1 MWVYKA
7 KATVL
12 STHVTQWCTCI
23 NFGFRTNASIKSMT
37 MAHTFSMPETLNKLN
52 IVTGACNDVEPEL
65 PRRTFRLRLLYL
77 LVVAVLLIPATDGQC
92 PAIDPHCYCRDNE
105 LICENLGEISQVP
118 PFRPYNTVYRT
129 LKITGETTLKTVQ
142 ANAFRGVKVKGIELN
157 RLGLKTIEPRAF
169 SGLGDILE
177 RLDLA
182 YNELETIPNDAFY
195 ALNQSLVYLRL
206 HDNRLKTVSRALFSN
221 VMHLEYLHLADN
233 HLEPI
238 PNDAF
243 YSLSQSLETLY
254 LDNNGLTTLDPA
266 LLRHMKNLER
276 LSISN
281 NRLESLSDDTFD
293 GCKQSLKYLYLSDN
307 HLTTLRSAIFSRL
320 VKLELLTLHRNRL
333 VCDCRLA
340 WMRTSKLVRANLA
353 CFSPLGFRVTSY
365 DISSCRHVTDTK
377 PSISFIF
384 LIYIVDFTSM
394 CSVLSL
400 DNVSC
405 RYLKC
410 SIYNYY

>member
-23 NFGFRTNASIKSMT
+23 NFGFRTSASIKSMT
-37 MAHTFSMPETLNKLN
+37 MVHTFSMPETLNKLN
-52 IVTGACNDVEPEL
+52 IVTGACNDVGPEL

-92 PAIDPHCYCRDNE
+92 PAIDKHCYCRDNE
-105 LICENLGEISQVP
+105 LVCENLGEISQVP
-118 PFRPYNTVYRT
+118 PFRPYNTTYRT

-177 RLDLA
+177 RLDLGD
-182 YNELETIPNDAFY
+182 NELETIPNDAFY
-195 ALNQSLVYLRL
+195 ALNQSLVYLWL
-206 HDNRLKTVSRALFSN
+206 NDNRLKTVSRALFSN
-221 VMHLEYLHLADN
+221 VMHLKSLHIARNQLK
-233 HLEPI
+233 LI

-243 YSLSQSLETLY
+243 YSLSQSLVSLQAEH
-254 LDNNGLTTLDPA
+254 NGLTTLDPA
-266 LLRHMKNLER
+266 LLRHMEHLER
-276 LSISN
+276 LSLHDN
-281 NRLESLSDDTFD
+281 QLKSLSDDTFD

-307 HLTTLRSAIFSRL
+307 PLTTLRSAIFSRL

-340 WMRTSKLVRANLA
+340 WMRTSKLVRADLS
-353 CFSPLGFRVTSY
+353 CFSPPGFRVTSY
-365 DISSCRHVTDTK
+365 DISSCRHVTETK
-377 PSISFIF
+377 PGISFIF
-384 LIYIVDFTSM
+384 FSFF
-394 CSVLSL
+394 LSCVQTPYWPGL
-400 DNVSC
+400 
-405 RYLKC
+405 LE
-410 SIYNYY
+410 